1 MTNFLNRFCFA
12 SILLFTSM
20 LVLAQKTNFGVYAGP
35 SFTKLRLESRYALP
49 VDVNIDPYDFKT
61 GFTVGG
67 YFTWNFANNVGLR
80 TELNFDRKGGK
91 SGLPLSDGNG
101 NPLPNYSIKDNFD
114 YLQLPVIV
122 QLSAGEDFKMHI
134 HIGYAFSYLLHRTDK
149 FPDEI
154 RVVTP
159 TQSIILLMPEGYKD
173 IDHSIVAG
181 IGASTFLPNGMTFQA
196 ALRAF
201 NGKLNISKGDSAFE
215 ARNLAVGLIVGV
227 GF

>member
-1 MTNFLNRFCFA
+1 MSFNPLHFLFIFG
-12 SILLFTSM
+12 LLLTST
-20 LVLAQKTNFGVYAGP
+20 LGTTQNTNFGLYAGP
-35 SFTKLRLESRYALP
+35 SFTKLKLEARYALP
-49 VDVNIDPYDFKT
+49 IDVNIDPYDFKT
-61 GFTVGG
+61 GVTVGG

-80 TELNFDRKGGK
+80 TELNYDRKGGK
-91 SGLPLSDGNG
+91 SGLELSDGNG
-101 NPLPNYSIKDNFD
+101 NPLPGYSIKDNFD
-114 YLQLPVIV
+114 YFQVPVML
-122 QLSAGEDFKMHI
+122 QLSAGDDFKMHI

-149 FPDEI
+149 FPDQI

-159 TQSIILLMPEGYKD
+159 TQTIILLMPEDYKN

-181 IGASTFLPNGMTFQA
+181 IGASYKLAGGMQLQA

-215 ARNLAVGLIVGV
+215 ARNLAIGLLLGV

>member
-67 YFTWNFANNVGLR
+67 YFTWNFASNVGLR

>member
-1 MTNFLNRFCFA
+1 M
-12 SILLFTSM
+12 
-20 LVLAQKTNFGVYAGP
+20 
-35 SFTKLRLESRYALP
+35 
-49 VDVNIDPYDFKT
+49 DVNIDPYDFKT

-101 NPLPNYSIKDNFD
+101 NPIPNYSIKDNFD
-114 YLQLPVIV
+114 YLQFPVMV

>member
-1 MTNFLNRFCFA
+1 MSFNPFRFLFVFA
-12 SILLFTSM
+12 LLLTST
-20 LVLAQKTNFGVYAGP
+20 LGTTQNTNFGLYAGP
-35 SFTKLRLESRYALP
+35 SFTKLKLEARYALP
-49 VDVNIDPYDFKT
+49 IDVNIDPYDFKT
-61 GFTVGG
+61 GVTVGG

-80 TELNFDRKGGK
+80 AELNYDRKGGK
-91 SGLPLSDGNG
+91 SGLELSDGNG
-101 NPLPNYSIKDNFD
+101 NPLPGYSIKDNFD
-114 YLQLPVIV
+114 YFQVPVML
-122 QLSAGEDFKMHI
+122 QLSAGDDFKMHI

-149 FPDEI
+149 FPDQI

-159 TQSIILLMPEGYKD
+159 TQTIILLMPEDYKN

-181 IGASTFLPNGMTFQA
+181 IGASYKLAGGMQLQA

-215 ARNLAVGLIVGV
+215 ARNLAIGLLLGV